1 MDDDEDAPMIES
13 DNEIDS
19 DALEAGGYSAR
30 GPQADDRASL
40 PSKLETVEQMEVDSS
55 LPGCSSQ
62 RTADEQHNSSS
73 FEAAAKADGPGYAGS
88 ARSWQETSKA
98 SAEAVTAGALQD
110 RARRMFAGGP
120 DASIQSGGDPVAKTV
135 TVGLISAVKK
145 AIEHLYKHHRNQV
158 CRSPERCDLQLSQE
172 EALGYLIG
180 DLIFGELLAVEA
192 RSIGKRLDYH
202 AGTEKKADN
211 DAMKQAKTRNNLIQ
225 GLLIRLLS
233 CRMFGL
239 RHDFSKR

>member
-1 MDDDEDAPMIES
+1 MIES

-88 ARSWQETSKA
+88 ARGRLGLHASSLLPSSNVSADFFPWERLQGRGLENGTFYPTIPPLSKTS
-98 SAEAVTAGALQD
+98 TLHTNL
-110 RARRMFAGGP
+110 P
-120 DASIQSGGDPVAKTV
+120 
-135 TVGLISAVKK
+135 
-145 AIEHLYKHHRNQV
+145 
-158 CRSPERCDLQLSQE
+158 
-172 EALGYLIG
+172 IG
-180 DLIFGELLAVEA
+180 
-192 RSIGKRLDYH
+192 
-202 AGTEKKADN
+202 
-211 DAMKQAKTRNNLIQ
+211 
-225 GLLIRLLS
+225 
-233 CRMFGL
+233 
-239 RHDFSKR
+239 